1 MKVNKKRIACIII
14 GALIGA
20 VYTALTFTSA
30 FFGLAYGN
38 IQFRISEALTIMP
51 VFTPVAI
58 PGLIIGWIFL
68 YLTSTLGPI

>member
-51 VFTPVAI
+51 RSQYPA
-58 PGLIIGWIFL
+58 
-68 YLTSTLGPI
+68 